1 MNTRTVER
9 VERWESRPFSGGYE
23 GLNDLAG
30 SDFTGAVETS
40 GTWLFML
47 NGRAIGVHDG
57 SIDAFEDASGTAHVA
72 PEPALPLLFTMWE
85 GDTETRAKYYTEDT
99 PISEVDETLSSGS
112 FTGYLELSENVLSG
126 DYFVVYYGGR
136 SMSAAFVGSRD
147 ELLGDEEAFERAN
160 DEVGIYEVCDA
171 TVEVTDIPSPEPDPE
186 PSPTGSAASES
197 SPSDAGTEEP
207 TAAGSGESDPTA
219 TEPVESDPT
228 PAEPADDSP
237 SARESASKR
246 SDPSTVESV
255 EATGDGPS
263 EDRSSLAATIRQDVD
278 TGPDDDLPPEPTR
291 QAESAS
297 SVSESP
303 APAVDS
309 EPPTEDSPVRESE
322 PDRAS
327 NGSESGRANHST
339 SDAGRTPTREPARET
354 DQSDQHEEVEER
366 ESSVS
371 GVESID
377 TEPREQ
383 SSSRAGSEP
392 TSTGESSTA
401 QESTAGGSN
410 AAPAS
415 GTTLD
420 EEPATTPEQVTSS
433 PDPGEESVTG
443 EAGSDPIEA
452 EADWREATIIPSLD
466 PTHSAH
472 PEPEPTDAG
481 SRTNGGPRTP
491 TDASPPEQE
500 SRPQSTAS
508 TERRR
513 DSTPDRSAGT
523 TTERSTGTSTDRT
536 ADEQPAR
543 NGGSAGSPGHSE
555 QRTSPD
561 TVPKAKL
568 EAREERIEKLETEIE
583 RLQSA
588 HQEVNTERDELA
600 AENKSMAEEIE
611 RLETEVER
619 LRSELAEVESA
630 LEAAGKTAY
639 DADQQIQPSQ
649 AISGTNLFVRYGSKG
664 KDTLE
669 TAHDGTA
676 TADDVDANLKLE
688 RHTTFEADAVAVQ
701 GEPYDTFLDDT
712 LELQFVDWVVRTLLY
727 EIQNTG
733 HESGLSDLYDA
744 IPQIDRVEF
753 DGEIELTYREDG
765 ENVTEVATFDV
776 VLRNRMGEP
785 LIVADL
791 SDSRDPANER
801 MLVELESDATRVK
814 EASET
819 LSAAFLVTAS
829 FFEPGALEAASEA
842 TSGSFLSRDSRM
854 SFVKQSRKQGYH
866 LCLVEARGDEFHLNV
881 PEL

>member
-47 NGRAIGVHDG
+47 NGRVIGVHDG

-186 PSPTGSAASES
+186 PSPTGSAASGS

-207 TAAGSGESDPTA
+207 TVAAPGESDPTA

-228 PAEPADDSP
+228 PAEPADDTP
-237 SARESASKR
+237 SARDSASER

-255 EATGDGPS
+255 EATGDGPN
-263 EDRSSLAATIRQDVD
+263 EDRSSPADAIRQDVD
-278 TGPDDDLPPEPTR
+278 TGPDDDLPPEPTG

-297 SVSESP
+297 SVSGSP
-303 APAVDS
+303 TPDIDS
-309 EPPTEDSPVRESE
+309 ERPTEDSPIRESE

-327 NGSESGRANHST
+327 TGSESGRADRST
-339 SDAGRTPTREPARET
+339 SDAGRTPTREPARDT
-354 DQSDQHEEVEER
+354 DQSDQ
-366 ESSVS
+366 
-371 GVESID
+371 
-377 TEPREQ
+377 PEQ

-392 TSTGESSTA
+392 TGESSA
-401 QESTAGGSN
+401 APESTAGGSN

-415 GTTLD
+415 GNTID
-420 EEPATTPEQVTSS
+420 EEPAATPEQVTSS
-433 PDPGEESVTG
+433 PDPGEGSVTG
-443 EAGSDPIEA
+443 EAGDDPIEA

-472 PEPEPTDAG
+472 PEPEPNDAG
-481 SRTNGGPRTP
+481 SKTNGGARTP
-491 TDASPPEQE
+491 TDASPTKQE
-500 SRPQSTAS
+500 SRTQSTAS
-508 TERRR
+508 TERRA
-513 DSTPDRSAGT
+513 DSTSDRSAGS
-523 TTERSTGTSTDRT
+523 TTERSTTSTDRT
-536 ADEQPAR
+536 TDEQQAR
-543 NGGSAGSPGHSE
+543 TGGSAGSSGHNE

-561 TVPKAKL
+561 TVPKEKL
-568 EAREERIEKLETEIE
+568 EAREERIETLETEIE

-600 AENKSMAEEIE
+600 AENKSLAEEIE

-619 LRSELAEVESA
+619 LRSELEEVESA

-669 TAHDGTA
+669 TAHEGTA
-676 TADDVDANLKLE
+676 TADDVDGNLKLE
-688 RHTTFEADAVAVQ
+688 RHTTFDANAVAVQ
-701 GEPYDTFLDDT
+701 GEPYDTFLDNT
-712 LELQFVDWVVRTLLY
+712 LEMQFVDWVVRTLLY

-744 IPQIDRVEF
+744 IPKIDRVEF
-753 DGEIELTYREDG
+753 DGEIELTYREEG
-765 ENVTEVATFDV
+765 EDVTEVATFDV

-801 MLVELESDATRVK
+801 MLIELESDATRVK
-814 EASET
+814 ETSET